1 MAYFSLYKPL
11 VVYDTEKN
19 IVEERNF
26 DELHDL
32 TRSMLQILREALDKR
47 FLFRY
52 HPKLSFV
59 DPEKIQAAGNEDLT
73 ASKFKLSYLFDLCVL
88 YHDWLP

>member
-32 TRSMLQILREALDKR
+32 TRSVLQILREALDKR
-47 FLFRY
+47 FFSRY
-52 HPKLSFV
+52 HPKLSLV
-59 DPEKIQAAGNEDLT
+59 DPESFPAAGNKKT
-73 ASKFKLSYLFDLCVL
+73 NGFGVQVFLFN
-88 YHDWLP
+88 